1 MRITISIPCYNAEKW
16 VKVAVESALKQDY
29 KDLEVIAVDNESK
42 DNTLNILLS
51 IKKYYPN
58 LIVETAPNLYRH
70 SWDEAREKSL
80 NIFTGDYIT
89 FMCSD
94 DYLEPDYVSK
104 MVEILIK
111 APDKIKAMQS
121 PIRNIVNNIPNGFQS
136 YSYKSLTE
144 IKDTL
149 LTKSVVNTPTV
160 VYKRELFEK
169 GLLKAYPEKYYGASD
184 YDLYCRLTD
193 AGVFIYPAPFWLGY
207 NYRWH
212 DEQCTWGMH
221 KEPIKYDKII
231 QDFWREKWKQT

>member
-51 IKKYYPN
+51 IKEYYPN

-111 APDKIKAMQS
+111 APDKIKAS
-121 PIRNIVNNIPNGFQS
+121 GLCIP
-136 YSYKSLTE
+136 
-144 IKDTL
+144 
-149 LTKSVVNTPTV
+149 
-160 VYKRELFEK
+160 
-169 GLLKAYPEKYYGASD
+169 
-184 YDLYCRLTD
+184 
-193 AGVFIYPAPFWLGY
+193 
-207 NYRWH
+207 
-212 DEQCTWGMH
+212 
-221 KEPIKYDKII
+221 KII
-231 QDFWREKWKQT
+231 CMLALRA